1 LVNGNYKIIMSEEE
15 IKKTEKRLKEQ
26 IQSGKEVMDVKVDLL
41 QYIRQQNIA
50 VNSHIEIQH
59 KFLFEDIEEQDC
71 LLLQVPNINE
81 SGYYSGIVGL
91 KSYIDKFHPDLR
103 VAIIDPIIDY
113 FFLNPPDKGSEFF
126 NLFNTYS
133 KQGQYEL
140 LYNHKEIYDMAYG
153 YVGRYIEKAN
163 PAFIGFSIIDGN
175 IDASLAIARLVKE
188 KYPHI
193 KVLFGGNGVE
203 VLDFGKL
210 PNSNYVTHDY
220 TFIDIISRGD
230 GEVTFVEILK
240 SDMSEESLLKI
251 KGIVWRLNG
260 VLIHNSTRPNVDMN
274 SLPFPD
280 YSSLEDNYYY
290 KSVYQHNV
298 PLVMSRGCPYRC
310 SFCSV
315 PDFIPEFRYRNIDN
329 VIDEI
334 EYWINKGRKNF
345 FCHDSIINGNA
356 KWLRTFCERI
366 IEKGWGGPGG
376 ITWGGNMRLQSIM
389 RDIDTMRLY
398 RKAGLMKMI
407 TGFESASE
415 PVLEHMKKYT
425 DMDGVRQIFENVRQI
440 NTENEYP
447 LMFAMQLIIGYL
459 NETEEDFQQTVD
471 FVEEYHDVM
480 SEILT
485 CSAFLIHQPLLVR
498 WRDTEQQWIEYINGV
513 NFSTKYNTP
522 KDRLDRLEKIEASFK
537 KIGIPYSI
545 YNRGLYQELHEEQMK
560 EKAAAELL
568 QKQLDASKQQKTII

>member
-1 LVNGNYKIIMSEEE
+1 MSDEE

-26 IQSGKEVMDVKVDLL
+26 IESGKEIVDVKVDLL

-81 SGYYSGIVGL
+81 SGYYSGIIGL

-113 FFLNPPDKGSEFF
+113 FFLNPPDKTSEFF

-140 LYNHKEIYDMAYG
+140 LYKHKEIYDMTYG

-175 IDASLAIARLVKE
+175 IDASLAIARLIKE
-188 KYPHI
+188 KYPHVKI
-193 KVLFGGNGVE
+193 LFGGNGVE

-210 PNSNYVTHDY
+210 PNSNYTTHDY

-230 GEVTFVEILK
+230 GEITFVEILK

-260 VLIHNSTRPNVDMN
+260 VLIHNSARPNVNMD

-280 YSSLEDNYYY
+280 YSSLEENYYY

-315 PDFIPEFRYRNIDN
+315 PDFIPEFRYRNVDT
-329 VIDEI
+329 VIEEI
-334 EYWINKGRKNF
+334 EYWVAKGETNF

-356 KWLRTFCERI
+356 KWLRTFCEKI
-366 IEKGWGGPGG
+366 IEKGLH

-440 NTENEYP
+440 NKENEYP

-459 NETEEDFQQTVD
+459 NESEEDFQKTVD
-471 FVEEYHDVM
+471 FVEEYHDCM

-498 WRDTEQQWIEYINGV
+498 WRDTEKEWIEYINGV
-513 NFSTKYNTP
+513 NFSTEYNTP
-522 KDRLDRLEKIEASFK
+522 KDRLDRLEIIEESFK

-560 EKAAAELL
+560 EKEIAEIL
-568 QKQLDASKQQKTII
+568 QKELELSKQQKTII